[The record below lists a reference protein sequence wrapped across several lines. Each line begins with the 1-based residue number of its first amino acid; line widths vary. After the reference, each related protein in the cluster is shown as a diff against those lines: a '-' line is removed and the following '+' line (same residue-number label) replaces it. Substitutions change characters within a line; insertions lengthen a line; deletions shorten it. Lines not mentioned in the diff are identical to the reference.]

1 MAKYIIQG
9 SGKVHG
15 SIAVQGAKN
24 HALKA
29 FASSI
34 LSADA
39 LTLQHVPEIE
49 DTFRLVDILESIGV
63 QVTHPTHGTYV
74 LQPTTTV
81 RTQLPKDLVP
91 QLRASIVL
99 TGPLLARYGSVAFP
113 HPGGCVIG
121 KRPIDLFIAG
131 FEAMGAK
138 YTFRNGLHR
147 FTAKTGL
154 HGVRY
159 VFPKISVTGTE
170 TLLLAATLAQGTTE
184 LVNVACEPEVEAL
197 AQSLN
202 DRGAKIGGIGTSTLT
217 ITGVKQLQGGTS
229 TIIPDRIETLSF
241 LFLALATK
249 SKLTITDCDPSTVA
263 VPLEILREAGVKF
276 TTTANS
282 IMVHTWK
289 KLSPIHVT
297 TKEYPDFPTDGQ
309 SPLTVLLTQ
318 IPGDSEVI
326 ETIYTDRLFYT
337 DLLNRMGA
345 NITMHTPQHITVHG
359 GTPLRGKPVDSPD
372 LRAGIAMVIAAVV
385 AQGQSEIG
393 NIYQI
398 DRGYEAIDVRL
409 RKIGVKIQRVEG

>member
-9 SGKVHG
+9 SGKVQG
-15 SIAVQGAKN
+15 TIAVQGAKN

-29 FASSI
+29 FASSL
-34 LSADA
+34 LSSKA
-39 LTLQHVPEIE
+39 LTLRRVPEIE
-49 DTFRLVDILESIGV
+49 DTFRLADILRSIGV
-63 QVTHPTHGTYV
+63 SVHHPTPGTYV
-74 LQPTTTV
+74 VQPGQAVQTE
-81 RTQLPKDLVP
+81 LPKDLVP
-91 QLRASIVL
+91 KLRASIVL
-99 TGPLLARYGSVAFP
+99 TGPLLARHGSVAFP

-121 KRPIDLFIAG
+121 KRPIDIFIAG

-138 YTFRNGLHR
+138 YSQRNGTHR
-147 FTAKTGL
+147 FSAKTGL
-154 HGVRY
+154 KGTRY

-170 TLLLAATLAQGTTE
+170 TLLLAATLASGTTE
-184 LVNVACEPEVEAL
+184 LVNVAREPEVAAL
-197 AQSLN
+197 AESLN
-202 DRGAKIGGIGTSTLT
+202 HRGAKIEGIGTSTLT
-217 ITGVKQLQGGTS
+217 IKGVKQLDAGTS

-249 SKLTITDCDPSTVA
+249 STLTISECDPSTVA

-276 TTTANS
+276 TTTADS
-282 IMVHTWK
+282 ITVHPWK
-289 KLSPIHVT
+289 KLQPIHVT

-318 IPGDSEVI
+318 IPGDSEVV

-345 NITMHTPQHITVHG
+345 NVTMHTPQHITVHG
-359 GTPLRGKPVDSPD
+359 GTPLRPKTVDSPD

-385 AQGQSEIG
+385 AKGKSEIG

-398 DRGYEAIDVRL
+398 DRGYQAIDERL
-409 RKIGVKIQRVEG
+409 RSIGVKIERVEA